1 MNQKLTTAL
10 ATSITAVTPTAL
22 AGWGKGGASSR
33 EGFGDITLRTRN
45 AGVPEELS
53 AVQNIVDSYSA
64 GQDNT

>member
-22 AGWGKGGASSR
+22 ASGGASSR
-33 EGFGDITLRTRN
+33 EGSGDITLRTRN
-45 AGVPEELS
+45 AGVPEELP
-53 AVQNIVDSYSA
+53 AVKNIVDSYSA